1 MPRLKSRELM
11 VGEPIERTTYLVP
24 LDSEYYRP
32 GGPVAEV
39 SYDMDSMK
47 VKMPSGVVHSY
58 ALQSEDLSPTKA
70 KELVVLTLDRIAN
83 NAKYGAMKRSYGQTS

>member
-11 VGEPIERTTYLVP
+11 VGEAIERTIYLVP

-58 ALQSEDLSPTKA
+58 ALSEDLSPTKA
-70 KELVVLTLDRIAN
+70 KELVALTLERIAN
-83 NAKYGAMKRSYGQTS
+83 NAKYGAMKRRDG